1 MSSCNRMVSIIMNCY
16 NSERFLKE
24 AIDSIYAQSFDDWE
38 IIFWDN
44 LSTDRSASIA
54 KSYDTKLKYY
64 LADKHTDLGEARNQA
79 LSKAKGKYIAFLD
92 CDDMYFPHK
101 LSLQVEFL
109 ENNDFAL
116 VYSGVIHIK
125 ENGETLRKTS
135 PQNNSGYV
143 FSNLLRHYEINMQ
156 SVILKKSILDD
167 SGLVFDDYLKY
178 CPDYNLFMQIA
189 AQYNVGVIKEP
200 LVFYRV
206 SSNSLSRHTFDI
218 VSYEMKLTLDKL
230 FTSSPELRKKYK
242 NSVDAAYSK
251 LNYYDAVAMIYKSN
265 FVLARKKLKKIVFK
279 RWEYLTLYLI
289 LYLPMSQRIILRL
302 LNRY

>member
-1 MSSCNRMVSIIMNCY
+1 MNCY

>member
-24 AIDSIYAQSFDDWE
+24 AIDSIYAQSFNDWE

-289 LYLPMSQRIILRL
+289 LYLPISQRIILRL